1 MRNKI
6 GILIA
11 FMLLSAFILP
21 ISGIANEQDKT
32 IFIIQ
37 NPKQVRGPPDPG
49 HLSEDFVWPGIFHN
63 VPRKVDPPDVTV
75 ESMDDTII
83 EIIQQINESLVLGY
97 LEDIVDFGPRVT
109 GTQACWE
116 AGDYIYDEFESM
128 GLDVRFHEWS
138 YGGYSDRNVEA
149 TLEGIDPNSDE
160 IYVILAHYDTV
171 SGSPGADD
179 DGSGTAAV
187 LAAAYI
193 MSQYEFNHTIRFLA
207 VSGEEEGLLGSHE
220 YAEEAYNNGDN
231 IVGALN
237 GDMIG
242 FAISEEDGNIIKIYF
257 NDASEWLLDFTTDI
271 SQEYED
277 YFDFDIYEAGYAGNS
292 DHASFWQFGYDA
304 IFYHEYNFNDYYHSP
319 QDTIENMNISYFT
332 KSTKFMIATLGELA
346 QAQITS
352 LPPEKPTLNGQTS
365 GVEGEELNF
374 TFSSTDPEGEDIFYF
389 FDWGDGTNS
398 GWLGPFASGET
409 GETTNSWEVIGTYE
423 VKVKAR
429 DINKKVS
436 DWSDLL
442 TVTIV
447 KNLRPDKVTIN
458 GPNWG
463 YGGTEYE
470 FTFVSTDPENH
481 DLYYRIN
488 WDDGD
493 DTGYIGPYSSGE
505 TITLSH
511 KWKTKGTYWIKAWA
525 KDVNGAESLQHNFKI
540 NILTNANKQK
550 SINLFFTQILERM
563 IKQFPVFE
571 KLLGQ

>member
-6 GILIA
+6 VILIA
-11 FMLLSAFILP
+11 FMLLIAYTLP
-21 ISGIANEQDKT
+21 ISGIASEPDKV
-32 IFIIQ
+32 IIVFQ
-37 NPKQVRGPPDPG
+37 NPKEIRGPPDPG
-49 HLSEDFVWPGIFHN
+49 HLPEGFVFPGVFHN
-63 VPRKVDPPDVTV
+63 VPRTVDPPDVTV
-75 ESMDDTII
+75 ESIDDTIV
-83 EIIQQINESLVLGY
+83 EILQQIDESLVLGY

-109 GTQACWE
+109 GTQACQD

-128 GLDVRFHEWS
+128 GLDVRFHDWS

-193 MSQYEFNHTIRFLA
+193 LSQYEFNHTIRFLA

-220 YAEEAYNNGDN
+220 YAEEAYNNEDN

-242 FAISEEDGNIIKIYF
+242 YAISEDDGNTIQIYY
-257 NDASEWLLDFTTDI
+257 NDASIWLLNFADDI
-271 SQEYED
+271 SQEYEE
-277 YFDFDIYEAGYAGNS
+277 YIGLDIYLAGYAGNS

-319 QDTIENMNISYFT
+319 QDTIENMNMTYCT

-346 QAQITS
+346 QAQIS
-352 LPPEKPTLNGQTS
+352 NYPPENLTLDGQNS
-365 GVEGEELNF
+365 GCEGEEL
-374 TFSSTDPEGEDIFYF
+374 TFSFSATDPEGDDIYYF
-389 FDWGDGTNS
+389 LDWGDGTNS
-398 GWLGPFASGET
+398 GWIGPYVSGET
-409 GETTNSWEVIGTYE
+409 GETTNSWDTVGTYN
-423 VKVKAR
+423 VKAR
-429 DINKKVS
+429 AQDINNKLS
-436 DWSDLL
+436 DWSDPL
-442 TVTIV
+442 IV
-447 KNLRPDKVTIN
+447 NIVENQRPDKVTIN

-481 DLYYRIN
+481 DLYYRIL

-505 TITLSH
+505 TITLNH
-511 KWKTKGTYWIKAWA
+511 KWKIKGTYWIKTWA
-525 KDVNGAESLQHNFKI
+525 KDENGAESLQENHKI
-540 NILTNANKQK
+540 IILTNANKQK
-550 SINLFFTQILERM
+550 SINLVVNQILERV
-563 IKQFPVFE
+563 INQFPALV
-571 KLLGQ
+571 KLLGR

>member
-11 FMLLSAFILP
+11 FMLLSAYILP
-21 ISGIANEQDKT
+21 LSGIASEQDKA

-37 NPKQVRGPPDPG
+37 NPKEVRGPPDPG
-49 HLSEDFVWPGIFHN
+49 HLPEDFEWPGIFHN
-63 VPRKVDPPDVTV
+63 IPRKVDPPDVTV

-83 EIIQQINESLVLGY
+83 EIIEQIDESLVLGY
-97 LEDIVDFGPRVT
+97 LEDLVDFGPRVT
-109 GTQACWE
+109 GSQACWD

-128 GLDVRFHEWS
+128 GLDARFHEWS

-160 IYVILAHYDTV
+160 IYIILAHYDSV

-179 DGSGTAAV
+179 DGSGTVAV
-187 LAAAYI
+187 LVAAYI
-193 MSQYEFNHTIRFLA
+193 MSQYEFNHTIKFLA
-207 VSGEEEGLLGSHE
+207 VSGEEQGLLGSHE

-242 FAISEEDGNIIKIYF
+242 FAISEEDVNTIKIYF
-257 NDASEWLLDFTTDI
+257 NTASEWLLDFTTDI

-292 DHASFWQFGYDA
+292 DHASFWQFSYDA

-319 QDTIENMNISYFT
+319 QDTIENMNISYCT

-352 LPPEKPTLNGQTS
+352 LPPEKPTLNGQTG
-365 GVEGEELNF
+365 GVEGEELTF
-374 TFSSTDPEGEDIFYF
+374 TFSSTDPEGDNISYF
-389 FDWGDGTNS
+389 IDWGDGTNS
-398 GWLGPFASGET
+398 GWLGPYASGET
-409 GETTNSWEVIGTYE
+409 GETTNSWEAIGTYE

-436 DWSDLL
+436 DWSDSF

-447 KNLRPDKVTIN
+447 ENQRPNKVTIN

-463 YGGTEYE
+463 FGGTEYE

-481 DLYYRIN
+481 DIYYRIN

-505 TITLSH
+505 TITLNH

-525 KDVNGAESLQHNFKI
+525 MDVNGGESLQHNFKI
-540 NILTNANKQK
+540 NILTNGNKEK
-550 SINLFFTQILERM
+550 SINFVFTQILGR
-563 IKQFPVFE
+563 IINRFPVFE
-571 KLLGQ
+571 KLLSQ